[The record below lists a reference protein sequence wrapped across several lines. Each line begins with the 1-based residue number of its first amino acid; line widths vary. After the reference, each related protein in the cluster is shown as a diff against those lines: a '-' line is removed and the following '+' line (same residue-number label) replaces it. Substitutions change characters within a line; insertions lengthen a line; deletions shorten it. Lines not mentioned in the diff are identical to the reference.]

1 MIIIAIFILF
11 ILYWYFNIR
20 EQNII
25 QVDLPLE
32 KMSNISIFDGD
43 IL

>member
-20 EQNII
+20 KNVI
-25 QVDLPLE
+25 QIDMPIE
-32 KMSNISIFDGD
+32 KMQNISIFDGD

>member
-20 EQNII
+20 ENVI
-25 QVDLPLE
+25 QIDMPIE
-32 KMSNISIFDGD
+32 KMQNISIFDGD